1 MLALQP
7 GWGALGSLAPGLWRL
22 GRTLATAAASSSHG
36 LTDQDRIFTNLYG
49 RHEPSLEAAQ
59 KRGDWYRTAD
69 LLAKG
74 PEWIIQ
80 EVKASG
86 LRGRGGAG
94 FSTGMKWSFMP
105 KNYDRPHYLV
115 VNGDEGEPGTSKDR
129 EIMRHEPHKLL
140 EGALL
145 AGVAVRAQAAYIY
158 IRGEYRNYRQSLE
171 RAIDEAYA
179 AGFLGPDACG
189 TGIQF
194 DVYTQPGAGAYVC
207 GEETALLESL
217 EGKQGRPR
225 LKPPYPA
232 NTGLYGC
239 PTTINN
245 VETVASVPAILRRG
259 PQWYSGIGRPNNSGT
274 KLFSI
279 SGHVNRPCT
288 VEEAMSIPLR
298 ELIEKHAGG
307 VRGGW
312 DNLLAVIP
320 GGSSVPLIPKDVA
333 GEVLMDYDSLQEA
346 GTYFG
351 TGAVIV
357 MDRST
362 DLVEAIRRL
371 SWFYKH
377 ESCGQCTPCREGSGW
392 LWDILTRIQT
402 GEADLKEIDMA
413 ISISKII
420 EGHTICALGDA
431 AAWPVQGLIRHF
443 RPLVE
448 ERIRERRRMRSM
460 NNLPEIPDL
469 HRKPEHREGLTI
481 PADSLQHA
489 I

>member
-1 MLALQP
+1 MGKALPALASVLSR
-7 GWGALGSLAPGLWRL
+7 GSLSSGIKAF
-22 GRTLATAAASSSHG
+22 ATSASAG
-36 LTDQDRIFTNLYG
+36 PLKDEDRVFTNLYG
-49 RHEPSLEAAQ
+49 RRDPYLEGARQ
-59 KRGDWYRTAD
+59 RGDWHCTSD
-69 LLAKG
+69 LIAMG

-105 KNYDRPHYLV
+105 KNEDKPHYLV
-115 VNGDEGEPGTSKDR
+115 INGDEGEPGTSKDR
-129 EIMRHEPHKLL
+129 DILRHEPHKLL
-140 EGALL
+140 EGMLL
-145 AGVAVRAQAAYIY
+145 AGVAVRAHAAYVY
-158 IRGEYRNYRQSLE
+158 IRGEYRGYRQIFE
-171 RAIDEAYA
+171 RAIAEAYDAGLLGKNA
-179 AGFLGPDACG
+179 AGSGWD
-189 TGIQF
+189 F
-194 DVYTQPGAGAYVC
+194 DVHVQQGAGAYVC

-232 NTGLYGC
+232 SSGLYGS

-245 VETVASVPAILRRG
+245 VETIASVPEILRRG
-259 PQWYSGIGRPNNSGT
+259 PAWYTSLGRANNAGT

-288 VEEAMSIPLR
+288 VEERMSIPLR
-298 ELIEKHAGG
+298 ELIERHAGG

-320 GGSSVPLIPKDVA
+320 GGSSVPLIPADVA
-333 GEVLMDYDSLQEA
+333 GDVLMDYDSLQEA
-346 GTYFG
+346 GTYLG
-351 TGAVIV
+351 TGAMIV
-357 MDRST
+357 MDKST

-371 SWFYKH
+371 SYFYKH

-392 LWDILTRIQT
+392 LYDILTRVQMGI
-402 GEADLKEIDMA
+402 ADPGEIDMA
-413 ISISKII
+413 LQISKII

-443 RPLVE
+443 RPYVE
-448 ERIRERRRMRSM
+448 QRIRERHQMKQEGR
-460 NNLPEIPDL
+460 LPDVPMHH
-469 HRKPEHREGLTI
+469 HRPHHREGLTI
-481 PADSLQHA
+481 PPSQHA
-489 I
+489 C

>member
-1 MLALQP
+1 MLRQAGWALRQR
-7 GWGALGSLAPGLWRL
+7 GLGASFS
-22 GRTLATAAASSSHG
+22 TSAASRALAG
-36 LTDQDRIFTNLYG
+36 EDRIYTNLYG
-49 RHEPSLEAAQ
+49 RDDPFLKGAL

-69 LLAKG
+69 LIAKG
-74 PEWIIQ
+74 PEWLIS

-86 LRGRGGAG
+86 IRGRGGAG

-105 KNYDRPHYLV
+105 KNYDCPHYLV

-129 EIMRHEPHKLL
+129 EILRHEPHKLL
-140 EGALL
+140 EGILL
-145 AGVAVRAQAAYIY
+145 AGVAVRAQAAYVY
-158 IRGEYRNYRQSLE
+158 IRGEYRNYRYSLE
-171 RAIDEAYA
+171 RAIHEAYQ
-179 AGFLGPDACG
+179 AGMLGRDACG
-189 TGIQF
+189 TGIEF
-194 DVYTQPGAGAYVC
+194 HVYTQPGAGAYVC

-232 NTGLYGC
+232 NAGLYGC

-245 VETVASVPAILRRG
+245 VETISSIPTILRRG
-259 PQWYSGIGRPNNSGT
+259 PQWYSSLGRPNNLGT

-288 VEEAMSIPLR
+288 VEEEMSIPFK
-298 ELIEKHAGG
+298 ELVERHAGG

-312 DNLLAVIP
+312 DSLLAAIP
-320 GGSSVPLIPKDVA
+320 GGSSVPLIPKDVC
-333 GEVLMDYDSLQEA
+333 EQVLMDYDSLQEA

-357 MDRST
+357 MDSST
-362 DLVEAIRRL
+362 DVIEAIRRL

-402 GEADLKEIDMA
+402 GEADVKEIDMA
-413 ISISKII
+413 INISKII

-431 AAWPVQGLIRHF
+431 AAWPVQGLVRHF
-443 RPLVE
+443 RPLIE
-448 ERIRERRRMRSM
+448 ARIRERRQMRVANS
-460 NNLPEIPDL
+460 LPDIDDL
-469 HRKPEHREGLTI
+469 HRKPQHREGLTI
-481 PADSLQHA
+481 PAGSLQHA